1 MGNIPSTIPS
11 TKALLELA
19 LKRGPKVDVNK
30 LHEETFKLMREFK
43 TKYYE
48 EKVTNFLYKLNVD
61 DRIKKILKEKMLEPM
76 EANGVVYSNFME
88 EASRRVSQTF
98 QVVSGNLAELCVER
112 ELIRAG
118 LVKNKHYAKRKER
131 SDITL
136 YHPTIDNVRV
146 KHRVEVKNVKLRER
160 ATRGLSFDGDSLF
173 GFFDSPQEFG
183 RSHVEMIDDLCIKT
197 GGFCYIPPSTLSK
210 LSYKGTR
217 LRPNTVFA
225 NDMLNFV
232 KTGKLT

>member
-1 MGNIPSTIPS
+1 LGNIPS

-19 LKRGPKVDVNK
+19 LKREPKADINE
-30 LHEETFKLMREFK
+30 LHKETFNLMMEFK

-48 EKVTNFLYKLNVD
+48 EKVNIFLYKLNVD
-61 DRIKKILKEKMLEPM
+61 DRIKKILKEKMLEPI
-76 EANGVVYSNFME
+76 EANGVLYSNFME

-112 ELIRAG
+112 ELIRNG
-118 LVKNKHYAKRKER
+118 LVENKHYARRKER

-136 YHPTIDNVRV
+136 YHPTINNVKV
-146 KHRVEVKNVKLRER
+146 KHRVEVKDVKLRER

-173 GFFDSPQEFG
+173 GFFNSSQEFG
-183 RSHVEMIDDLCIKT
+183 RSHIEMIDNLCIKT
-197 GGFCYIPPSTLSK
+197 GGFCYIPPSTLSR

-217 LRPNTVFA
+217 LRPNTEFG